1 MRVGM
6 IAADLSHKHGWAH
19 YSLELAKGLAK
30 ANIDLCVAA
39 SKNSPSVD
47 GIDLHPILPTL
58 VPRESLLLPK
68 LLTTYP
74 TVRALFKDCDLIHC
88 CVEPFAPLAALVRGK
103 RPFFQAGIGS
113 YLRLNGWQRPPLTLL
128 YRYAISRAHI
138 IAISHYTAKVARE
151 EFPNAKVDAVPLG
164 IDPTRFAH
172 LPVAEKNGRTII
184 TVGGVKHRK
193 GTLPLVKAMA
203 VVREQIPDVKC
214 IVLGSTAEGSEY
226 TEEVRETIK
235 SLKLEDCV
243 DLRGFVS
250 QDELMHWYSAADLFV
265 LPSMNKGWIFEGYG
279 LVHMEG
285 SAAGLPVIG
294 TRDCGVEDAV
304 DDGVTGLLVSQQNID
319 TELPQ
324 AILSLLNDPKQREQ
338 MGNAGREKAQRQTWT
353 RVAEQMIEIY
363 KQALR

>member
-19 YSLELAKGLAK
+19 YSVELAKGLKRAD
-30 ANIDLCVAA
+30 IDLCVVA
-39 SKNSPSVD
+39 SNNSQSVE

-58 VPRESLLLPK
+58 VPRESLLLPR
-68 LLTTYP
+68 LMATYP
-74 TVRALFKDCDLIHC
+74 AVRKLFKDCDLVHC
-88 CVEPFAPLAALVRGK
+88 CVEPFAPLADLVAGK
-103 RPFFQAGIGS
+103 RPFFQAGVGS
-113 YLRLNGWQRPPLTLL
+113 YLRLNGWQRPPLTAL
-128 YRYAISRAHI
+128 YRYAIARAHI

-172 LPVAEKNGRTII
+172 LPSAEKNGKTIL

-226 TEEVRETIK
+226 TEQVRETIRR
-235 SLKLEDCV
+235 LNLHDCV

-250 QDELMHWYSAADLFV
+250 QDELLRWYSAADLFV
-265 LPSMNKGWIFEGYG
+265 LPSMNKGWMFEGYG

-304 DDGVTGLLVSQQNID
+304 DDGVTGLLVSQQNVD
-319 TELPQ
+319 SELPQ
-324 AILSLLNDPKQREQ
+324 AILRLLNDPQQRLA
-338 MGNAGREKAQRQTWT
+338 MGKAGREKAQRQTWT
-353 RVAEQMIEIY
+353 RVTEQMIAIY
-363 KQALR
+363 RQALN